1 MARVKCEC
9 GCFFEDEGFRKVCF
23 QCFNLKRYRE
33 ATKLQDSTNS
43 LGKSDSERAESKPPN
58 SVTPTAE
65 AKTTG
70 FECEAR
76 LLESKKLMASLWLW
90 ANKLEPKPA
99 GEQAASI
106 AATVFID
113 ITKEKRFDRIK
124 R

>member
-1 MARVKCEC
+1 MKRKCEC
-9 GCFFEDEGFRKVCF
+9 GRVFEDEGYRTLCF
-23 QCFNLKRYRE
+23 QCFNLKRYRDS
-33 ATKLQDSTNS
+33 TKLPCSTNS
-43 LGKSDSERAESKPPN
+43 LSQRDSECAESKPPN
-58 SVTPTAE
+58 SVSQIAE

-76 LLESKKLMASLWLW
+76 LLESKKLMASLWAW

-113 ITKEKRFDRIK
+113 ITKGARFDRIK